1 MSFQKKNEK
10 KSRTIVSWFRF
21 PFRFLFRWLFRV
33 FSFRVRAVTATT
45 CKLTT
50 TRTIL
55 VSIPVPCLQPIIL
68 IKTKKNGQRVQRFH
82 TRKRIPPRKKTI
94 IVKASCWPCP
104 ILQIQY
110 NTPHY
115 ISKDKKDRPS
125 SSTTRFPHMT
135 ENTPSQWLIH
145 ACVTNS
151 IWSSTLIGIRMC
163 VLHPHMILYESR
175 TPYEARSR

>member
-1 MSFQKKNEK
+1 VSFQKKNEK

-125 SSTTRFPHMT
+125 SSTTGWRRVLGCLICVCVRHFP
-135 ENTPSQWLIH
+135 PK
-145 ACVTNS
+145 
-151 IWSSTLIGIRMC
+151 STIFSGSFAKINLR
-163 VLHPHMILYESR
+163 LKAS
-175 TPYEARSR
+175 